1 AEAVSGAEIMHGPKA
16 LLDALQP
23 LLLCA
28 GPDVPASVHRATAGE
43 LAALTRRLHVLG
55 AVDAGCGLH
64 LRAPPA
70 PAPVLQPLVDIVPFY
85 LAAEALSRRRG
96 LSPDAPRHLRKVTE
110 TR

>member
-1 AEAVSGAEIMHGPKA
+1 
-16 LLDALQP
+16 
-23 LLLCA
+23 
-28 GPDVPASVHRATAGE
+28 
-43 LAALTRRLHVLG
+43 RLHVLG